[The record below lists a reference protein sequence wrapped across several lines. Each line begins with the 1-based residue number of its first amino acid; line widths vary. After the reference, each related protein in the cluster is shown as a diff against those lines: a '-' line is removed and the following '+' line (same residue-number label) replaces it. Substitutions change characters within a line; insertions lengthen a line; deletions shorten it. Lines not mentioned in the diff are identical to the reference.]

1 MSLYDEA
8 LAAFRHGDNERARE
22 LSEELR
28 SSGREVDGLCMLAR
42 VALREGDA
50 ERTRELAEQAQETA
64 RALGDR
70 DAERMPIHLRA
81 AAARIAGDYAVAR
94 DLYLESIELSRECAP
109 SFVAA
114 ELHNLAYVEL
124 HDDRLERAK
133 ELFEESLQVARERE
147 LDSLLPYLVVDKG
160 VVAAEEGSWEQS
172 ARLLAAGAASFEAR
186 GEVLDPDDQGELDRA
201 MEKVFS
207 ELEPARI
214 DELWAEG
221 VALSIDEALA

>member
-42 VALREGDA
+42 VVLR
-50 ERTRELAEQAQETA
+50 
-64 RALGDR
+64 
-70 DAERMPIHLRA
+70 
-81 AAARIAGDYAVAR
+81 AGDYALAR
-94 DLYLESIELSRECAP
+94 DLYLEDIELSRECAP

-114 ELHNLAYVEL
+114 ELHSLAYVEL

>member
-70 DAERMPIHLRA
+70 DAERMPIHLRSAVRRRGA
-81 AAARIAGDYAVAR
+81 AQPRLRRAARR
-94 DLYLESIELSRECAP
+94 P
-109 SFVAA
+109 SG
-114 ELHNLAYVEL
+114 
-124 HDDRLERAK
+124 
-133 ELFEESLQVARERE
+133 ARE
-147 LDSLLPYLVVDKG
+147 
-160 VVAAEEGSWEQS
+160 
-172 ARLLAAGAASFEAR
+172 GAVR
-186 GEVLDPDDQGELDRA
+186 GEPAGRA
-201 MEKVFS
+201 R
-207 ELEPARI
+207 A
-214 DELWAEG
+214 
-221 VALSIDEALA
+221 

>member
-81 AAARIAGDYAVAR
+81 AAARIAGDYA
-94 DLYLESIELSRECAP
+94 L
-109 SFVAA
+109 
-114 ELHNLAYVEL
+114 
-124 HDDRLERAK
+124 
-133 ELFEESLQVARERE
+133 ARERE